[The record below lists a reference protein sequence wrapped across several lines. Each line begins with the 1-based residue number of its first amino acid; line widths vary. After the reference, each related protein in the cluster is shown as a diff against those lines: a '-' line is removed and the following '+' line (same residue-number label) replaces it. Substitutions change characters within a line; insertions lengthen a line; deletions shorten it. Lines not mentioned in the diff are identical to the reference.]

1 MSSRSSL
8 QLQSPTFAAEA
19 PGNFTG
25 DNRQNPPHGKK
36 LSPCPQAC
44 EAVAS
49 EGEGAKGAMAIDALP
64 LALARANTVQ
74 KATYSPT
81 HLTGVVET
89 VGATNVLVSVATVQ
103 QWPQQRY
110 A

>member
-1 MSSRSSL
+1 L

-64 LALARANTVQ
+64 LLGQTRCKRLPTVLHTSRAWWKRWVQ
-74 KATYSPT
+74 PT
-81 HLTGVVET
+81 C
-89 VGATNVLVSVATVQ
+89 
-103 QWPQQRY
+103 
-110 A
+110 